1 MRKLKKNL
9 RTVNDFLFEVLIM
22 MTVIWGMYLAIALT
36 IEVPIIGIPILV
48 LCILINLWY
57 RKKKKEVNQP

>member
-1 MRKLKKNL
+1 MRKLKKIL
-9 RTVNDFLFEVLIM
+9 RTINDFSFEVLIM
-22 MTVIWGMYLAIALT
+22 MTVMWGMYLAIALT

-48 LCILINLWY
+48 LCILINLWR

>member
-1 MRKLKKNL
+1 MRKLKKIL
-9 RTVNDFLFEVLIM
+9 RTVNDFSFEVLIM

-48 LCILINLWY
+48 FCILINLWY

>member
-1 MRKLKKNL
+1 MRKLKKIL
-9 RTVNDFLFEVLIM
+9 RTVNDFSFEVLIM
-22 MTVIWGMYLAIALT
+22 MTIIWGMYLAIALT

>member
-1 MRKLKKNL
+1 MRKLKKIL

>member
-1 MRKLKKNL
+1 MKKLKKIL
-9 RTVNDFLFEVLIM
+9 RTVNDFSFEVLIM

-48 LCILINLWY
+48 LCILINLWN
-57 RKKKKEVNQP
+57 RKKNKDVNQP